1 MNIRELRIGNLIK
14 ISPRE
19 NQEGLLQIA
28 EIHKESLIGEM
39 LSPRQGYQFRIKF
52 HEIIDIL
59 LTPEWLLQAGFELD
73 DENIYRHQGFI
84 DFWFKTD
91 VKQFYRQGVIASR
104 PVETVSQLQNG
115 YLFLTGEELII
126 NGPFDQFIKSPQP

>member
-1 MNIRELRIGNLIK
+1 MNIVELRIGNLIK

-19 NQEGLLQIA
+19 NQEGLLSIA

-52 HEIIDIL
+52 HEIIDIP
-59 LTPEWLLQAGFELD
+59 LTAEWLLQAGFEAD
-73 DENIYRHQGFI
+73 AENIFRHRQGLVNFY
-84 DFWFKTD
+84 FKND
-91 VKQFYRQGVIASR
+91 VKQFYSDGLISSR
-104 PVETVSQLQNG
+104 SVETVSQLQNG

-126 NGPFDQFIKSPQP
+126 NGPFNRFIKNPS